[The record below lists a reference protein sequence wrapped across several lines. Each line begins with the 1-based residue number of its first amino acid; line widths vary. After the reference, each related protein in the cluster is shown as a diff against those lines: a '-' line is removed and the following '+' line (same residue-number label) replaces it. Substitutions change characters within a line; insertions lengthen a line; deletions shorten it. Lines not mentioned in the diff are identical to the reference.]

1 MEDAFI
7 AIVEEA
13 REGNGVLEYGS
24 IGVLEYGSIGVLG
37 S

>member
-13 REGNGVLEYGS
+13 RERESKDQRAEVPHEHGLHQLVGG
-24 IGVLEYGSIGVLG
+24 
-37 S
+37 

>member
-13 REGNGVLEYGS
+13 RSGNQKGNTAERQG
-24 IGVLEYGSIGVLG
+24 GAA
-37 S
+37 